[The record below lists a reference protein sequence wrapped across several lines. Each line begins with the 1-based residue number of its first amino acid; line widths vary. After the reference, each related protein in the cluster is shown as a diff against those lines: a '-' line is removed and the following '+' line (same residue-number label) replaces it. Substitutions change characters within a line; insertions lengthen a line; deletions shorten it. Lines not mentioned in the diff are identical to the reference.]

1 MDITDTLHLPCPD
14 GTDQAAQALYLQRLA
29 ERLESEFLARQA
41 RIDATVEQPAA
52 CFKSTTAI
60 SAFGTSGTAQI
71 SFLSPAN
78 VVHANYPTPTFGQF
92 PPGPFPMAGIY
103 HVGVSVFFQEVGA
116 VTAGSYRQLTFQL
129 IYHGPSGQVGLA
141 EGTREVTA
149 PTFGGVYLTAEMF
162 VEIGDDFAQYG
173 LSTVIRHGNAGSN
186 IQVPIGGT
194 HAYLVR
200 RGSSDIIEVV

>member
-1 MDITDTLHLPCPD
+1 MDITDTLHLPCPE
-14 GTDQAAQALYLQRLA
+14 GTDPAAQALYLQRLA
-29 ERLESEFLARQA
+29 ERLEAEFIARQA
-41 RIDATVEQPAA
+41 RLDAAVDQPAA
-52 CFKSTTAI
+52 CFKSATAI

-71 SFLSPAN
+71 SFLTPAH
-78 VVHANYPTPTFGQF
+78 VVYANYPNPTFNQG

-103 HVGVSVFFQEVGA
+103 HVGISVFFQEVGA
-116 VTAGSYRQLTFQL
+116 VTLGSYRQLTFQL
-129 IYHGPSGQVGLA
+129 FHHAADGIVGAA

-149 PTFGGVYLTAEMF
+149 PSFGGVYLTAEMI

-173 LSTVIRHGNAGSN
+173 LNTVIRHGNAASN